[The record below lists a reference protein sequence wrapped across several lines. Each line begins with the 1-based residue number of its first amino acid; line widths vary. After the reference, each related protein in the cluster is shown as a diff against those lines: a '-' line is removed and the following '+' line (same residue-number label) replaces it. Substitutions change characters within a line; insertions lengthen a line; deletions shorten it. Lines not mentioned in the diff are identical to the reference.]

1 MNRIDRNIVKFWTLH
16 SLALWLVSSTASAQ
30 IYKSVDENGVVTF
43 RDVPPAASS
52 GKTSTVVKPDVTN
65 SMPNPTPERFWTH
78 SGSTDLIKQ
87 IFNDRMF
94 PLTLEGLDAA
104 MRELS
109 R

>member
-1 MNRIDRNIVKFWTLH
+1 MSPYEIVHAGASVEHWNEE
-16 SLALWLVSSTASAQ
+16 AGGAWLQRVMDIYTSA
-30 IYKSVDENGVVTF
+30 VWL
-43 RDVPPAASS
+43 
-52 GKTSTVVKPDVTN
+52 
-65 SMPNPTPERFWTH
+65 NPTPERFWTH

-94 PLTLEGLDAA
+94 PLTLDGLDAA

>member
-1 MNRIDRNIVKFWTLH
+1 MSPYEIVHAGASVEHWNEE
-16 SLALWLVSSTASAQ
+16 AGGVWLQRVVGIYTSA
-30 IYKSVDENGVVTF
+30 VWL
-43 RDVPPAASS
+43 
-52 GKTSTVVKPDVTN
+52 
-65 SMPNPTPERFWTH
+65 NPTPERFWTH

-94 PLTLEGLDAA
+94 PLTLDGLDAA